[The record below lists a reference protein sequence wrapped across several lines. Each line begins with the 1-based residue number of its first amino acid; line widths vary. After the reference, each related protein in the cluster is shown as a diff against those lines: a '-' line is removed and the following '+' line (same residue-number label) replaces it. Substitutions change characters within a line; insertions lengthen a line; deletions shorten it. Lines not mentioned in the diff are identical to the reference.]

1 MELFSFTLR
10 VLFGERER
18 FLVLRRA
25 LSSLN
30 NLLQVLYYKGKIL
43 ASNPFTGA
51 FHIKSIPVRVVP
63 RNKLQIILIMFLC
76 PMFLL
81 TRAQLNLFSEW
92 ISSLHGI
99 EFEEVS
105 IDSLSVLCIHI
116 HLLQI

>member
-1 MELFSFTLR
+1 MEPLSFTLR
-10 VLFGERER
+10 VLFGERQR
-18 FLVLRRA
+18 FLVLKRT

-30 NLLQVLYYKGKIL
+30 HLLQVLYYKGKIL
-43 ASNPFTGA
+43 ASNQFTGA
-51 FHIKSIPVRVVP
+51 FRIKSIPARVVH

-92 ISSLHGI
+92 ISSLHSI
-99 EFEEVS
+99 EFEEV
-105 IDSLSVLCIHI
+105 IINSLSALCIHV